1 MVTTPMNLTA
11 FAIHKNR
18 ISLSILAVVVLLGVS
33 MYQGL
38 PRDSMPPYVVRVATV
53 VTSFPG
59 ANPQRVELLVS
70 KNIEEKVQEIPEVK
84 TVTSQSRTGLS
95 VVTVTLRDE
104 VKKQSLQDIWDE
116 LRRNLQG
123 MTNLPDGVTPILKDD
138 DVGVVYGI
146 ILGLVSDGFSPE
158 QMEDVAKRIRD
169 DLIALP
175 DSARVVLGGVQEQQ
189 VVVAFDPARLSEY
202 GLTVGKLR
210 QIVQETNILNPGG
223 EINVG
228 DKRLILEPT
237 GNFDSLEAL
246 KKTVIPVGNSGEV
259 VYLEAITQIQ
269 KTYKT
274 PATGLVRVNG
284 RPAISLAISLKE
296 QANIITLGQMVDDKI
311 VEYNRRLPL
320 GLEVIRLASLD
331 RYVQKS
337 IDDFI
342 GNLIQSIVIVMAVM
356 LVFLGLRTGMVV
368 AGLIPLV
375 TVMTLLLM
383 GVIHMGL
390 NQVTLAAL
398 IMALGMMVDN
408 GIVVSE
414 SFVVKMASGKDRMT
428 SAVETCRELMVPLLI
443 STLTT
448 SAAFLAFFLA
458 KSAMGDI
465 MGPLFVVISFALISS
480 WILSLTIIPLLAY
493 HVVKLKKK
501 KAARASV
508 FDRLNKGYI
517 FLLER
522 VLKHKI
528 LFIGVMLAVFF
539 ISLAGFKLVPFIFV
553 PDSDRNLITMDINLP
568 LGTQIEKTVA
578 VVRAIEAHISSDLKT
593 GPERPAGITDWSS
606 FIGEGPESYDL
617 GYSPDEANAGYAHL
631 LINTSSGKDNAW
643 IIRKLDEFCFNAFA
657 DADIKVSLLGQ
668 GGGGTPV
675 EVRIFGPDQD
685 VLYALA
691 GDTRSALGKIAGT
704 KNIMDDWGPRL
715 LKFVIDIDPGKA
727 RKAGVTHEDI
737 AVSLQT
743 GLSGVAAGTFREG
756 QDSLAILMRSRQFST
771 QTLQDLENS
780 NVFAQATGKAVPLS
794 QVARIVPQWD
804 YAKIMH
810 YDLSRSI
817 TVTSELRQGVTA
829 SEVTGKIQTWLDDHS
844 EGWPPGYHYELGGDA
859 ENTRENMAA
868 VVRYLPL
875 SGCIILL
882 LLIVQFNSMR
892 KTLMVLATIPLG
904 ITGVVIGLIVF
915 RSYFG
920 FMAFLGVISL
930 AGIVINNAIVLID
943 RIDIERQEFNRPP
956 SQAVVEACR
965 QRFRPILLTTLT
977 TTLGLIPL
985 YLGGGNMWQP
995 MAVSIMAGLLFA
1007 TTITLLFIPALYSI
1021 LYKVDAK
1028 PVLKS
1033 TDDGN
1038 MAEI

>member
-1 MVTTPMNLTA
+1 MNLTA
-11 FAIHKNR
+11 FAINKNR
-18 ISLSILAVVVLLGVS
+18 ISLSLLVIVVLLGIS
-33 MYQGL
+33 MYRDL
-38 PRDSMPPYVVRVATV
+38 PRDSMPPYVVRVATI

-70 KNIEEKVQEIPEVK
+70 KNIEEVVQEIPEVK

-95 VVTVTLRDE
+95 VVTVILKDE
-104 VKKQSLQDIWDE
+104 VEKQSLQDIWDE

-123 MTNLPDGVTPILKDD
+123 MTTLPEGIAPVLKDD

-146 ILGLVSDGFSPE
+146 ILGLVSDGFDYD
-158 QMEDVAKRIRD
+158 QMEDVARRIRD

-175 DSARVVLGGVQEQQ
+175 DSAKVVLGGVQEQQ
-189 VVVAFDPARLSEY
+189 VVVEFDPARLSEY
-202 GLTVGKLR
+202 GLTVGKLK
-210 QIVQETNILNPGG
+210 QIIKETNILNPGG

-228 DKRLILEPT
+228 DKRLILEPS
-237 GNFDSLEAL
+237 GNYDSIEAL
-246 KKTVIPVGNSGEV
+246 KKTIIPVGDGGGV
-259 VYLEAITQIQ
+259 MYLDAITQIR

-274 PATGLVRVNG
+274 PPADLVRVNG

-296 QANIITLGQMVDDKI
+296 AANIISLGQMVDEKI
-311 VEYNRRLPL
+311 SDYNRRLPW

-331 RYVQKS
+331 TYVQKS

-356 LVFLGLRTGMVV
+356 LVFLGLRTGLVV

-383 GVIHMGL
+383 GGIQMGL

-414 SFVVKMASGKDRMT
+414 SFIVKLTAGKDRM
-428 SAVETCRELMVPLLI
+428 AAAMETCRELMVPLLI

-448 SAAFLAFFLA
+448 SAAFLAFYLA
-458 KSAMGDI
+458 ESAMGDI

-480 WILSLTIIPLLAY
+480 WLMSLTIIPLLAF
-493 HVVKLKKK
+493 HVVKPKKQ

-508 FDRLNKGYI
+508 FDKLNKWYI
-517 FLLER
+517 FILER
-522 VLKHKI
+522 VLKRKI
-528 LFIGVMLAVFF
+528 LFVGVMLALFL
-539 ISLAGFKLVPFIFV
+539 ISLAGFMLVPFIFV

-568 LGTQIEKTVA
+568 LGTRIEKTVE
-578 VVRAIEAHISSDLKT
+578 VVRAIEEHITSDLKT
-593 GPERPAGITDWSS
+593 GQERPAGITDWSS
-606 FIGEGPESYDL
+606 FIGEGPQSYDL
-617 GYSPDEANAGYAHL
+617 GYSPDEPNAGYAHL
-631 LINTSSGKDNAW
+631 LINTSSGQDNAW
-643 IIRKLDEFCFNAFA
+643 IIRELDDFCFNTFA

-675 EVRIFGPDQD
+675 EIRILGPDQD
-685 VLYALA
+685 ELYALA
-691 GDTRSALGKIAGT
+691 NETRNALGNIAGT

-715 LKFVIDIDPGKA
+715 LKFVINIDPGNA
-727 RKAGVTHEDI
+727 RKAGMTHEDI

-743 GLSGVAAGTFREG
+743 GLSGVSAGTFREG
-756 QDSLAILMRSRQFST
+756 QDSLSIVMRSRQFST
-771 QTLQDLENS
+771 RTLQDLENT
-780 NVFAQATGKAVPLS
+780 NVFVQSTGKAVPLS

-804 YAKIMH
+804 YARVMH

-817 TVTSELRQGVTA
+817 TVTSELKPGTTA
-829 SEVTGKIQTWLDDHS
+829 SEVTSEIRSWLDAHAGD
-844 EGWPPGYHYELGGDA
+844 WPPGYRYELGGDA

-868 VVRYLPL
+868 VIRYLPL

-882 LLIVQFNSMR
+882 LLIVQFNSIR
-892 KTLMVLATIPLG
+892 KTLMVLATVPLG
-904 ITGVVIGLIVF
+904 ITGVVIGLMVF

-930 AGIVINNAIVLID
+930 AGIVINNVIVLID
-943 RIDIERQEFNRPP
+943 RIEIERNESNRPMAV
-956 SQAVVEACR
+956 AVVEACR

-995 MAVSIMAGLLFA
+995 MAVAIMVGLLFG

-1021 LYKVDAK
+1021 LYRRE
-1028 PVLKS
+1028 S
-1033 TDDGN
+1033 
-1038 MAEI
+1038 

>member
-1 MVTTPMNLTA
+1 MVTPPMNLTS
-11 FAIHKNR
+11 FAISKNR
-18 ISLSILAVVVLLGVS
+18 ISLSLLAIVVLLGLS
-33 MYQGL
+33 MYRDL
-38 PRDSMPPYVVRVATV
+38 PRDSMPPYVVRVATIV
-53 VTSFPG
+53 SSFPG
-59 ANPQRVELLVS
+59 ANPQRVEMLVS
-70 KNIEEKVQEIPEVK
+70 KNIEEVVQEIPEVK

-95 VVTVTLRDE
+95 VVTVTLKDE
-104 VKKQSLQDIWDE
+104 VKQQSLQEIWDE

-123 MTNLPDGVTPILKDD
+123 MTSLPDGVTPVLKDD

-146 ILGLVSDGFSPE
+146 ILGLVSDGFAYD
-158 QMEDVAKRIRD
+158 QMEDAARRIRD

-175 DSARVVLGGVQEQQ
+175 DSAKVVLGGVQEQQ
-189 VVVAFDPARLSEY
+189 VVVEFDPARLSEY
-202 GLTVGKLR
+202 GLTVGRLK
-210 QIVQETNILNPGG
+210 QIIKETNILNPGG

-237 GNFDSLEAL
+237 GNYDSIEAL
-246 KKTVIPVGNSGEV
+246 KKTIIPVGDSGEV
-259 VYLEAITQIQ
+259 VYLEAITQIR
-269 KTYKT
+269 KSYKT
-274 PATGLVRVNG
+274 PPATLVRVNG
-284 RPAISLAISLKE
+284 RPAISLAVSLKDA
-296 QANIITLGQMVDDKI
+296 ANIISLGQMVDEKI
-311 VEYNRRLPL
+311 ADYNRRLPW

-331 RYVQKS
+331 TYVQKS

-342 GNLIQSIVIVMAVM
+342 GNLVQSIVIVMAVM
-356 LVFLGLRTGMVV
+356 LVFLGLRTGLVV

-383 GVIHMGL
+383 GVIQMGL

-414 SFVVKMASGKDRMT
+414 SFIVKRTSGQDRM
-428 SAVETCRELMVPLLI
+428 SAAVETCRELMVPLLI

-448 SAAFLAFFLA
+448 SAAFLAFYLA
-458 KSAMGDI
+458 ESAMGDI

-480 WILSLTIIPLLAY
+480 WLMSLTIIPLLAFY
-493 HVVKLKKK
+493 VVKLKKQK
-501 KAARASV
+501 TPKPSL
-508 FDRLNKGYI
+508 FDTLNKGYI
-517 FLLER
+517 FVLER
-522 VLKHKI
+522 VLQWKI
-528 LFIGVMLAVFF
+528 LFVGIMLALFL
-539 ISLAGFKLVPFIFV
+539 ISLAGFRLVPFIFV

-568 LGTQIEKTVA
+568 LGTRIEKTVS
-578 VVRAIEAHISSDLKT
+578 VVRAIEEYISSELKT

-606 FIGEGPESYDL
+606 FIGEGPQSYDL
-617 GYSPDEANAGYAHL
+617 GYSPDEPNAGYAHL
-631 LINTSSGKDNAW
+631 LINTSSGEDNAW
-643 IIRKLDEFCFNAFA
+643 IIRKLDDFCFNTFA

-675 EVRIFGPDQD
+675 EIRIIGADQD
-685 VLYALA
+685 KLYALA
-691 GDTRSALGKIAGT
+691 NETRSALGAVAGT

-715 LKFVIDIDPGKA
+715 LKFVIDIDPGNA
-727 RKAGVTHEDI
+727 RKAGLTHEDI

-743 GLSGVAAGTFREG
+743 GLSGVSAGTFREG
-756 QDSLAILMRSRQFST
+756 QDSLSIVMRSRQSGT
-771 QTLQDLENS
+771 RTLQDLENTD
-780 NVFAQATGKAVPLS
+780 VFVQSTGKAVPLS
-794 QVARIVPQWD
+794 QVARIVPRWD

-829 SEVTGKIQTWLDDHS
+829 SEVTGKIQAWLDDHS
-844 EGWPPGYHYELGGDA
+844 RDWPPGYHYELGGDA

-868 VVRYLPL
+868 VIRYLPL

-882 LLIVQFNSMR
+882 LLIVQFNSLR
-892 KTLMVLATIPLG
+892 RTVMVLATIPLG

-943 RIDIERQEFNRPP
+943 RIEIERNQPDR
-956 SQAVVEACR
+956 SLAAAVKEACR

-995 MAVSIMAGLLFA
+995 MAVAIMAGLLFA

-1021 LYKVDAK
+1021 LYRKE
-1028 PVLKS
+1028 S
-1033 TDDGN
+1033 
-1038 MAEI
+1038 

>member
-1 MVTTPMNLTA
+1 MNLTA
-11 FAIHKNR
+11 FAIGKNR
-18 ISLSILAVVVLLGVS
+18 ISLSLLAIVVLLGLS
-33 MYQGL
+33 MYRDL
-38 PRDSMPPYVVRVATV
+38 PRDSMPPYVVRVATI
-53 VTSFPG
+53 VTGFPG

-84 TVTSQSRTGLS
+84 TVTSESRTGLS
-95 VVTVTLRDE
+95 VVTVTLKDE
-104 VKKQSLQDIWDE
+104 VAQQALQDIWDE

-123 MTNLPDGVTPILKDD
+123 MTSLPDGVTPVLKDD

-146 ILGLVSDGFSPE
+146 ILGLVSDGFAYD
-158 QMEDVAKRIRD
+158 QMEDVARRIRD

-175 DSARVVLGGVQEQQ
+175 DSAKVVLGGVQEQQ
-189 VVVAFDPARLSEY
+189 VVVEFDPARLSEY
-202 GLTVGKLR
+202 GLTVGRLR
-210 QIVQETNILNPGG
+210 QIIKETNILNPGG

-237 GNFDSLEAL
+237 GNYDSVEAL
-246 KKTVIPVGNSGEV
+246 KKTIIPVGENGEV
-259 VYLEAITQIQ
+259 VYLDAITQIR
-269 KTYKT
+269 KTYKAPPT
-274 PATGLVRVNG
+274 ALVRVNG
-284 RPAISLAISLKE
+284 RPAISLAISLKDA
-296 QANIITLGQMVDDKI
+296 ANIISLGQMVDEKI
-311 VEYNRRLPL
+311 ADYNRRLPL

-331 RYVQKS
+331 GYVQKS

-342 GNLIQSIVIVMAVM
+342 GNLVQSIVIVMAVM
-356 LVFLGLRTGMVV
+356 LVFLGLRTGLVV

-383 GVIHMGL
+383 GVIQMGL

-414 SFVVKMASGKDRMT
+414 SFIVKLTSGKDRMAA
-428 SAVETCRELMVPLLI
+428 AVETCRELMVPLLI

-448 SAAFLAFFLA
+448 SAAFLAFYLA
-458 KSAMGDI
+458 ESAMGDI

-480 WILSLTIIPLLAY
+480 WLMSLTIIPLLAY
-493 HVVKLKKK
+493 YVVKLKKQK
-501 KAARASV
+501 KPKPSV
-508 FDRLNKGYI
+508 FDTLNKGYV
-517 FLLER
+517 FVLER
-522 VLKHKI
+522 VLQWKI
-528 LFIGVMLAVFF
+528 LFVVSMLAVFL
-539 ISLAGFKLVPFIFV
+539 ISLAGFRLVPFIFI

-568 LGTQIEKTVA
+568 LGTRIEKTVA
-578 VVRAIEAHISSDLKT
+578 VVRAIEDHISSELKT

-631 LINTSSGKDNAW
+631 LINTSSGQDNAW
-643 IIRKLDEFCFNAFA
+643 IIKNLDDFCFTTFA

-675 EVRIFGPDQD
+675 EIRIFGTDQD
-685 VLYALA
+685 RLYALA
-691 GDTRSALGKIAGT
+691 HETRSALGTIAGT

-715 LKFVIDIDPGKA
+715 LKFVIDIDPA
-727 RKAGVTHEDI
+727 RARRAGLTNEDI

-743 GLSGVAAGTFREG
+743 GLSGVSAGTFREG
-756 QDSLAILMRSRQFST
+756 QDSLAIVMRSRQFST
-771 QTLQDLENS
+771 RTLQDLENT
-780 NVFAQATGKAVPLS
+780 NVFVQSTGKAVPLS

-804 YAKIMH
+804 YAMIMH

-829 SEVTGKIQTWLDDHS
+829 SEVTGKIQAWLDEQSRD
-844 EGWPPGYHYELGGDA
+844 WPSGYRYELGGDA

-868 VVRYLPL
+868 VIRYLPL

-892 KTLMVLATIPLG
+892 KTFMVLATIPLG
-904 ITGVVIGLIVF
+904 ITGVVIGLIAF

-943 RIDIERQEFNRPP
+943 RIEIERSEWNRPLAE
-956 SQAVVEACR
+956 AVKEACR

-995 MAVSIMAGLLFA
+995 MAVAIMVGLLFG
-1007 TTITLLFIPALYSI
+1007 TTITLLFVPALYSI
-1021 LYKVDAK
+1021 LYRKE
-1028 PVLKS
+1028 S
-1033 TDDGN
+1033 
-1038 MAEI
+1038 